1 MVNHVTKP
9 ALITIWLDVKFL
21 TQPLGGRC
29 HYFHDLLKVFMR
41 HVRRLLKSQ
50 MNMRVISV
58 WSIAQKGHRCDPE
71 AFALCSVLVD
81 ASINSVEE

>member
-9 ALITIWLDVKFL
+9 ALITVWLDVKFL
-21 TQPLGGRC
+21 AQSLGGGYHFPQYAVKR
-29 HYFHDLLKVFMR
+29 FMR

-50 MNMRVISV
+50 MNMRMVSV
-58 WSIAQKGHRCDPE
+58 WPIAQKGHRCDPE

-81 ASINSVEE
+81 APIDAVEE